1 MRAWLADLTR
11 TVPYLLNFAGSPRP
25 FFTATAPYP
34 DSRVIRSQNW
44 ELGRRLNPLLRV
56 MSPPSYHILYPAMKV
71 KGCRHPATLFVCYFC
86 LRRAGMIII
95 HNAM

>member
-25 FFTATAPYP
+25 LFTATAPYP
-34 DSRVIRSQNW
+34 DSRVIRSQNV
-44 ELGRRLNPLLRV
+44 GRAV
-56 MSPPSYHILYPAMKV
+56 STAQKV